1 MYKSASLD
9 LPTGCLINFINL
21 NLPVRL
27 LNQHLKHPL
36 LCTVHEAAD
45 QQEVTEE

>member
-36 LCTVHEAAD
+36 SFAQSMK
-45 QQEVTEE
+45 QQTSRK